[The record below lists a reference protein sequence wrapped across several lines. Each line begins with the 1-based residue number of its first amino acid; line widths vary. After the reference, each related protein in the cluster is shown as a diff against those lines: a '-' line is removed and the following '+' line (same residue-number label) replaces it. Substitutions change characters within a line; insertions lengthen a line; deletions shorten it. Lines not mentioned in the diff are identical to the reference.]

1 VATYEKTIKS
11 AQPQRDDRHYRANRG
26 RCSMTNILI
35 SASDGYACIWRPT
48 GSRSYHWISESS
60 MIRLMNLVKANGYLI
75 RKHYNEF
82 TFMLE
87 AR

>member
-1 VATYEKTIKS
+1 
-11 AQPQRDDRHYRANRG
+11 
-26 RCSMTNILI
+26 
-35 SASDGYACIWRPT
+35 
-48 GSRSYHWISESS
+48 